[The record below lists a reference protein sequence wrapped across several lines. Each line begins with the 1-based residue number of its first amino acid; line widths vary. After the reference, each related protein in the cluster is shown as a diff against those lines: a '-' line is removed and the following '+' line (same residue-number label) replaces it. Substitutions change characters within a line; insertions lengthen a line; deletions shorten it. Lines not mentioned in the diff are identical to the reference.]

1 MVAARHHAYNDG
13 DWPVLSVR
21 AILEDIDAAFSACT
35 DRYRPLRGAPV
46 DNDLLP
52 VAAGDAEVEFDQAV
66 DGLILIRTTRM
77 PFRHR
82 LGRGR
87 RGRNP

>member
-1 MVAARHHAYNDG
+1 
-13 DWPVLSVR
+13 
-21 AILEDIDAAFSACT
+21 
-35 DRYRPLRGAPV
+35 LRGAPV

-52 VAAGDAEVEFDQAV
+52 VAEAAGDAEVEFDQAV